1 MDREKFEQL
10 FNSVKNKSLSAQ
22 YLSETDSDE
31 NKTLT
36 EAIKSADSKV
46 VGEGASKQCSYF
58 GDKQQFAMLKYKKAV
73 VKKAQGQFRKTDI
86 IKFNDWLI
94 SKGIKTPKL
103 YTMFFADEHYH
114 EIYERVEGNDIY
126 LAGHNRIFKKAM
138 GYDPIRKRM
147 EEASL
152 SEINDLEKTKS
163 MFNLTKEEQSII
175 GDFLYDYT
183 IKNQQLMLSYPDSEY
198 ENLLSQYRFLHNIGF
213 RALDT
218 NPGNLMVTKN
228 GFKVIDLDIDKN
240 LERILSEL
248 NETEGKKYTIT
259 QLIKRLDSDPHVTMP
274 RYDNGGIR
282 SFRDSLAVDY
292 LDPFLA
298 GSWHCN
304 LMTEKQAQDVRNNV
318 GLILE
323 KAVNAMSKAGILLQ
337 NSWQTCDYLIMEA
350 IDDNRVLYDRIMRS
364 QIELKKKKALRDDMG
379 LIK

>member
-10 FNSVKNKSLSAQ
+10 FNSVKNKSVSLQSLSDT
-22 YLSETDSDE
+22 ESDE
-31 NKTLT
+31 SKTLT
-36 EAIKSADSKV
+36 DAIKNADSKV

-58 GDKQQFAMLKYKKAV
+58 GDKQQFAMLKYKKTV
-73 VKKAQGQFRKTDI
+73 VKKAQGQFEKTDI
-86 IKFNDWLI
+86 IMFNDWLI
-94 SKGIKTPKL
+94 SKGINTPKL

-114 EIYERVEGNDIY
+114 EIYERVKGEDIY
-126 LAGHNRIFKKAM
+126 LAGHNRIYKKAM

-147 EEASL
+147 EEL
-152 SEINDLEKTKS
+152 SPSDIKNPEKTKS
-163 MFNLTKEEQSII
+163 VLNLTEEEKSVI

-198 ENLLSQYRFLHNIGF
+198 ENLLRQYRFLHNIGF

-228 GFKVIDLDIDKN
+228 GFEIIDLDIEKN
-240 LERILSEL
+240 LERILIEL
-248 NETEGKKYTIT
+248 SVSEGKKYTIP
-259 QLIKRLDSDPHVTMP
+259 QLIKRLDAEPYVYMYT
-274 RYDNGGIR
+274 YDNSPIR

-304 LMTEKQAQDVRNNV
+304 LMTENQAQEVRNNV

-323 KAVNAMSKAGILLQ
+323 KAVNAMSKSSMLLER
-337 NSWQTCDYLIMEA
+337 NWQGGNYLIMEA
-350 IDDNRVLYDRIMRS
+350 IGNNQPLYEQIMRS
-364 QIELKKKKALRDDMG
+364 QIELKKRKTISDDKG
-379 LIK
+379 LIR

>member
-10 FNSVKNKSLSAQ
+10 FNSVKNKSVSLQSLSDT
-22 YLSETDSDE
+22 ESDE

-36 EAIKSADSKV
+36 DAIKNADSKV

-58 GDKQQFAMLKYKKAV
+58 GDQQQFAMLKYKKAV
-73 VKKAQGQFRKTDI
+73 VKKAQGQFEKTDI

-94 SKGIKTPKL
+94 SKGINTPKL

-114 EIYERVEGNDIY
+114 EIYERVKGEDIY
-126 LAGHNRIFKKAM
+126 LAGHNRIYKKAM

-147 EEASL
+147 EEL
-152 SEINDLEKTKS
+152 SPSDIKNPEKAKS
-163 MFNLTKEEQSII
+163 ILNLTEEEKAVI

-198 ENLLSQYRFLHNIGF
+198 ESLLRQYKFLHNIGF

-218 NPGNLMVTKN
+218 NPGNLMVTKD
-228 GFKVIDLDIDKN
+228 GFKIIDLDIEKN
-240 LERILSEL
+240 LERILVELSVSER
-248 NETEGKKYTIT
+248 KSYTVT
-259 QLIKRLDSDPHVTMP
+259 QLIKRLDDEPYVYMYT
-274 RYDNGGIR
+274 YDNSPIR
-282 SFRDSLAVDY
+282 SFRDSLSVDY

-323 KAVNAMSKAGILLQ
+323 KAVKAMSKSGMLLET
-337 NSWQTCDYLIMEA
+337 NWQGGNYLIMEA
-350 IDDNRVLYDRIMRS
+350 IGDNQPLYEKIMSS
-364 QIELKKKKALRDDMG
+364 QVELKKRKTLSDDMG
-379 LIK
+379 IIK